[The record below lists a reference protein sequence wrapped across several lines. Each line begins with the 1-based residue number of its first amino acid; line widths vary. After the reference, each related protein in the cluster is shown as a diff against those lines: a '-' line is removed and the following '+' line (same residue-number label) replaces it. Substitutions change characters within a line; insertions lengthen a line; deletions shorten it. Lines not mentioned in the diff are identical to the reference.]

1 MTNCRFPLAR
11 VFPYKDR
18 ISKKKKNMYSGILYT
33 VKGRTNPKICEK
45 LPANL
50 CKTKDVMK
58 SFVLTRKIV
67 TRELEKAVLL
77 VSLLFSEIQIT
88 EKIVSYV

>member
-1 MTNCRFPLAR
+1 MINCRFPLAR

-18 ISKKKKNMYSGILYT
+18 ISKENMYSGILYT
-33 VKGRTNPKICEK
+33 VKGRTNSKIWEK

-58 SFVLTRKIV
+58 SFVLTTKIV

>member
-18 ISKKKKNMYSGILYT
+18 ISKENMYSGILYT
-33 VKGRTNPKICEK
+33 VKGRTNSKICEK
-45 LPANL
+45 LPASL

-88 EKIVSYV
+88 AKIVSYV